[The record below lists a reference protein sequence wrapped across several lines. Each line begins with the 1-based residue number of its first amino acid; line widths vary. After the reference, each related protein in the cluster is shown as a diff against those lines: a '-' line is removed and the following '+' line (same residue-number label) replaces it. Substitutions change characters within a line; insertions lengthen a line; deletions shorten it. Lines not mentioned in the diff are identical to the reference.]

1 MQMKMVEPIITIF
14 FGLTGSGKSYLAG
27 RWAAEHGLYYLNS
40 DEVRKQIGG
49 VAPASRHHIPF
60 NEGLYS
66 PEMTRRTYQTMV
78 NLAVEQSGR
87 DGFAGAVLDGSYGKA
102 DQRDQVVASFA
113 DAYRIVFIYCYCS
126 EQVTRHRF
134 SLRAED
140 QQAVSDGRWEIYI
153 GQKRF
158 FTVPEHIEGAEA
170 IKIDTDKAA
179 EVLIKEVDE
188 AIRFSSMQKPD
199 AR

>member
-1 MQMKMVEPIITIF
+1 MQMKMVEPIITVF

-27 RWAAEHGLYYLNS
+27 RWAVAHELYYLNS
-40 DEVRKQIGG
+40 DEVRKQISG

-66 PEMTRRTYQTMV
+66 PEMTRRTYHTMV
-78 NLAVEQSGR
+78 NMAVEQSDR

-102 DQRDQVVASFA
+102 DQRDQVVAAFA
-113 DAYRIVFIYCYCS
+113 DAYRLVFIYCYCS
-126 EQVTRHRF
+126 EQVTRYRF

-140 QQAVSDGRWEIYI
+140 KQAVSDGRWEIYV

-158 FTVPEHIEGAEA
+158 FTVPEHIEGADL
-170 IKIDTDKAA
+170 IKIDTDKAVEA
-179 EVLIKEVDE
+179 LIEEVDE
-188 AIRFSSMQKPD
+188 VIGFSSMGKPEGT
-199 AR
+199 